1 MLPCSTISS
10 LAGLPLR
17 MNEESKLMA
26 AFQAPA
32 LMWILHTKRAIKPT
46 HNSQNMFLP
55 VKQAA

>member
-32 LMWILHTKRAIKPT
+32 FDVDTAYKTCYQTHT
-46 HNSQNMFLP
+46 QLP
-55 VKQAA
+55 KHVFTC